1 MPDFLNASSLG
12 SVPNLNTS
20 APRNEQ
26 ARTAIPA
33 QTWRSLGLYFVR
45 EQWRVQK
52 MMGTDQDKPVG
63 KPGQRNR
70 KTERRSQKSER
81 QPSPMP
87 DQPQD
92 AKAQIEAAVMSTDA
106 APIGAVALADT
117 APVGAVVLADTS
129 PIGAVAAA
137 EPVPISFQTIAN
149 AYGDY
154 TRKSL
159 EETRSFVEQLTGAR
173 SLDKAI
179 EIQAE
184 FAKHTCETFLADSQ
198 RIWQLYSELAK
209 QIFKPLQGFLTKG
222 TQAAR

>member
-26 ARTAIPA
+26 AGTAIPA

-117 APVGAVVLADTS
+117 SPIGAVALADPA

-137 EPVPISFQTIAN
+137 ESVPISFQTIAN

>member
-26 ARTAIPA
+26 AGTAIPA
-33 QTWRSLGLYFVR
+33 QTWRSLGLYFGR

-117 APVGAVVLADTS
+117 SPIGAVALADPA

-137 EPVPISFQTIAN
+137 ESVPISFQTIAN

>member
-1 MPDFLNASSLG
+1 
-12 SVPNLNTS
+12 
-20 APRNEQ
+20 
-26 ARTAIPA
+26 
-33 QTWRSLGLYFVR
+33 
-45 EQWRVQK
+45 

-117 APVGAVVLADTS
+117 SPIGAVALADPA

-137 EPVPISFQTIAN
+137 EPVPISLQTFAN

-159 EETRSFVEQLTGAR
+159 EETISFVEQLTGVR

-184 FAKHTCETFLADSQ
+184 FAKHACETFLADSQ
-198 RIWQLYSELAK
+198 KIWELYSELAK
-209 QIFKPLQGFLTKG
+209 QIFKPLQGFLAKA
-222 TQAAR
+222 TQIAR

>member
-12 SVPNLNTS
+12 NVQNLNTS
-20 APRNEQ
+20 APRNGQ

-92 AKAQIEAAVMSTDA
+92 AKAQIEAAVTSTDA